1 MKALLIIDDN
11 IAVERFSVVLKSA
24 GYDIIV
30 YRWLMKA
37 LDNIEEI
44 APHLIIIS
52 TQEYP
57 RHWKTIAQYIRVGI
71 VSITPQIILFA
82 GTDFSDDER
91 KKASALGIRGIF
103 SSYDVDGLD
112 TLRAILER
120 TDDIFSGNFETD
132 KEIISEN
139 NLQFI
144 FTDPDTNVL
153 VTGLVLSY
161 VNSVLTFV
169 PDCYSSGRL
178 TVDKVIPC
186 ATFSSGI
193 TIKNVTAIVKQTGKV
208 LEFLIKGQ

>member
-11 IAVERFSVVLKSA
+11 VAIERFSVVLKSA
-24 GYDIIV
+24 GYDVIV

-52 TQEYP
+52 VQEYP

-71 VSITPQIILFA
+71 VSIVPQIILFT

-91 KKASALGIRGIF
+91 KKASVLGIRGIF

-120 TDDIFSGNFETD
+120 TDDIFSGNLETD
-132 KEIISEN
+132 EKQIADNSI
-139 NLQFI
+139 QFI
-144 FTDPDTNVL
+144 FTDPDTNAL

-161 VNSVLTFV
+161 VNSFLTFI
-169 PDCYSSGRL
+169 PDYYSIGHFP
-178 TVDKVIPC
+178 VDKVIPC
-186 ATFSSGI
+186 ATFSYGNA
-193 TIKNVTAIVKQTGKV
+193 IKSVTAIVKQTGKV